1 MKESV
6 IVFCAHSDDQVLGVG
21 GTIANYAK
29 QGKKVKT
36 VIFSYGEL
44 PLSSPILL
52 KEKHSI
58 ERRVKES
65 QKADKI
71 IGGSG
76 VMFFGLVDTKVAQEI
91 DEKDILSRMIKL
103 IKDLKPKKIFTHNID
118 DPHPDHRAV
127 RKAVVDV
134 LYEMNY
140 KCDVYAFQIY
150 TPIKLRRRNV
160 PKLVVDISDTFKIK
174 IKALK
179 AFRTQFNFYAFINW
193 IPLFSTFVRNF
204 MNGINNNCRFAEVFY
219 KISLEEDTN
228 GKEKSIDSK

>member
-1 MKESV
+1 MAKESV
-6 IVFCAHSDDQVLGVG
+6 MVVCAHSDDQILGAG
-21 GTIANYAK
+21 GTMAKYAK
-29 QGKKVKT
+29 EGKKITT

-44 PLSSPILL
+44 SIVLRR
-52 KEKHSI
+52 KKHSV

-76 VMFFGLVDTKVAQEI
+76 VIFFGLTDTKVAQEI
-91 DEKDILSRMIKL
+91 DEKDIIRKMIDI
-103 IKDLKPKKIFTHNID
+103 IKDKKPKKIFTHNLD

-127 RKAVVDV
+127 RKTVLDV

-150 TPIKLRRRNV
+150 TPVKIRRRNV

-174 IKALK
+174 LEAIK
-179 AFRTQFNFYAFINW
+179 AFRSQVNWYAFLNW
-193 IPLFSTFVRNF
+193 PMLFSTFLRDF
-204 MNGINNNCRFAEVFY
+204 LNGINNNVRFAEVFY
-219 KISLEEDTN
+219 KIPLKED
-228 GKEKSIDSK
+228 GEEKSVNSK